1 MNSLLRLSPHLF
13 AWRKLIQHLQTLR
26 FSTYLGPKLCCVKS
40 ALHKGD
46 VSEFDMMH
54 NKAKRVCFMALVTVP
69 TISILNV
76 YLARSYSH
84 ALLFTHTHTHTHLG
98 CIPQGKSSISFTG
111 FSGKV
116 TSSLHP
122 QIHLFFFSLRDIYFS
137 LSFFPFPPLRAVP
150 PSESALAHL
159 LRCSM

>member
-1 MNSLLRLSPHLF
+1 M
-13 AWRKLIQHLQTLR
+13 
-26 FSTYLGPKLCCVKS
+26 KS

-84 ALLFTHTHTHTHLG
+84 ALLFTHTHTHTQCDVG
-98 CIPQGKSSISFTG
+98 EDNDSIQPNTLT
-111 FSGKV
+111 KY
-116 TSSLHP
+116 THTHTHP
-122 QIHLFFFSLRDIYFS
+122 
-137 LSFFPFPPLRAVP
+137 P
-150 PSESALAHL
+150 
-159 LRCSM
+159 